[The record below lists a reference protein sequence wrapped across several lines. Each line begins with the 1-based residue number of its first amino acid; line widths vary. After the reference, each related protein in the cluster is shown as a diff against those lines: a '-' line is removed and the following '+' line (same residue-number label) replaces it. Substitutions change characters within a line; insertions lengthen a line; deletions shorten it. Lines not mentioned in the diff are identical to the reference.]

1 MVNESDF
8 QVNAT
13 ENEIINNLKKR
24 IEEYE
29 IMLNHYKSQVEPI
42 EIKFCNNSSM
52 RLYEVI
58 KILFQINNDFNYI
71 RLIQSLIAR
80 QSLRKLT

>member
-13 ENEIINNLKKR
+13 ENETINNLKKR

-58 KILFQINNDFNYI
+58 KILFQTNDFNNI
-71 RLIQSLIAR
+71 RLIQSLIAK

>member
-1 MVNESDF
+1 MFNESDF

-13 ENEIINNLKKR
+13 ENETINNLKKR

-29 IMLNHYKSQVEPI
+29 IILNHYKSQVEPI

-58 KILFQINNDFNYI
+58 KILFQTNDFNNI
-71 RLIQSLIAR
+71 RLIQSLIAK